1 MEEIANQSEVAVQA
15 PETTIETSV
24 STEATNTPA
33 TIQEPP
39 KGMTV
44 KYNKEDRFVSD
55 DELPSYV
62 QKGLNYDKVAERAKE
77 AETYQQNLE
86 RIAKHYGFETHS
98 DYMTALD
105 KFEQEKQIADEAAK
119 LGVDESVIR
128 DHLEPMKKQI
138 AQFEQEKEALK
149 QERLQVQ
156 INADIAELKGK
167 YPDFEKHQEKV
178 FELAIEKNYKLEDA
192 YKLATYED
200 KISSIAQQTE
210 AETLRKIQQNRETAT
225 GSLGAGGVEH
235 KTGFAA
241 MSKDDQRRMIEE
253 VKQGKRTSFD

>member
-1 MEEIANQSEVAVQA
+1 MEDIANHSESALQVS
-15 PETTIETSV
+15 ETPIETSTQ
-24 STEATNTPA
+24 TEQANTPA
-33 TIQEPP
+33 ATQEAP
-39 KGMTV
+39 KGLTV
-44 KYNKEDRFVSD
+44 KYNKEDRFIP
-55 DELPSYV
+55 EEEAPTWI

-86 RIAKHYGFETHS
+86 RIAKHYGFDSHN
-98 DYMTALD
+98 DYMKALD
-105 KFEQEKQIADEAAK
+105 EHEHQLKIQEEAAK

-138 AQFEQEKEALK
+138 AQFEQEKEALR

-156 INADIAELKGK
+156 INSDIADLKARF
-167 YPDFEKHQEKV
+167 PDFEQHQEKV
-178 FELAIEKNYKLEDA
+178 FDLAISKGYRLEDA

-200 KISSIAQQTE
+200 KISNIAKQTE

-241 MSKDDQRRMIEE
+241 MSKEDQLRMIEE

>member
-1 MEEIANQSEVAVQA
+1 MEEFASQSEIAA
-15 PETTIETSV
+15 PEAPIETPV

-33 TIQEPP
+33 TIQEAPS
-39 KGMTV
+39 GRTV
-44 KYNKEDRFVSD
+44 KYMKEDRFVP
-55 DELPSYV
+55 DEEVDTYL
-62 QKGLNYDKVAERAKE
+62 QKGLNYDKVSERAKE
-77 AETYQQNLE
+77 AETYQKNLE
-86 RIAKHYGFETHS
+86 RIAKHYGYESHS
-98 DYMTALD
+98 EYMTALD
-105 KFEQEKQIADEAAK
+105 QYEQQQKITAEAAK

-128 DHLEPMKKQI
+128 DHLEPMKQQI
-138 AQFEQEKEALK
+138 AQFEQEKEALR

-156 INADIAELKGK
+156 INADIADLKTRF
-167 YPDFEKHQEKV
+167 PDFEKHQDKV
-178 FELAIEKNYKLEDA
+178 FELAIEKGYRLEDA

-200 KISSIAQQTE
+200 KISSIAKQTE
-210 AETLRKIQQNRETAT
+210 AETIRKVTQNRETAT